1 VEVELPEEE
10 VKRALLGDMLATEP
24 WNICSI
30 YGAGV
35 SYRTLKYIQY
45 IWWGR
50 WLQYS
55 TPCMRQELVRT

>member
-45 IWWGR
+45 IWRGR
-50 WLQYS
+50 
-55 TPCMRQELVRT
+55 